1 MMNFLGKVILLGLL
15 LSSFSYGKSL
25 EEVEQKVLQKVS
37 QMGQEMQ
44 QKFSQIVSEQ
54 EAQMRQDGEY
64 QRLVPHCYQFKDKG
78 ACKKIVNFVVKK
90 CDEGMVYACF
100 SLFKG
105 FLEGEKDFFEADEH
119 KARNYADKI
128 CTMDSTFCIAMSGA
142 YKDKNEK
149 LALKYAEKACEMGE
163 TLACGML
170 VGFYYEKRENPQKV
184 KYYADKICKAGVS
197 EVCEWLKTIH

>member
-25 EEVEQKVLQKVS
+25 EEMEQKVLQKL
-37 QMGQEMQ
+37 
-44 QKFSQIVSEQ
+44 SQIESEQ
-54 EAQMRQDGEY
+54 EAQIRQDGEY

-78 ACKKIVNFVVKK
+78 ACKKIANFVVKK
-90 CDEGMVYACF
+90 CDEGMVYACL
-100 SLFKG
+100 SLFKS
-105 FLEGEKDFFEADEH
+105 FSKGEKDFFEADEH

-128 CTMDSTFCIAMSGA
+128 CTMDSTFCFAMSIA

-163 TLACGML
+163 TFACGVSMS
-170 VGFYYEKRENPQKV
+170 FYYEKRENLQKV
-184 KYYADKICKAGVS
+184 KYYADKVCKAGVS
-197 EVCEWLKTIH
+197 EFCDLAFQ